1 MVTVSCVLSA
11 EESVDEGEGRD
22 CCGGEGEEGCWE
34 GWLAQPD
41 TTPIIPS
48 NISNPTS
55 SRLRGI
61 SSINVCNLCLCFSAE
76 RESSGKLV

>member
-22 CCGGEGEEGCWE
+22 GCGGEGEEGCWE

-41 TTPIIPS
+41 TTPIVPS
-48 NISNPTS
+48 SISNPNS
-55 SRLRGI
+55 SRLHGI
-61 SSINVCNLCLCFSAE
+61 SSIKMCNLCLCLSAE
-76 RESSGKLV
+76 RKPSRKLV